1 MTSSPTLPPHILV
14 ADDDDNL
21 RRLVAAYLQREGYR
35 VTEAADGN
43 SAYQQAESEH
53 PDLVVLDVMLPGASG
68 LQIARKLGG
77 RVPVLMLTALGEEGD
92 VLTGFDAGADD
103 YLVKPFNPKELV
115 ARVRAILRRSGADT
129 AEADETERSLTRG
142 GLALDPRCR
151 EVTLRGAVLE
161 LTAKEFELL
170 RALMEHPGWVFSRDE
185 LLESVWGYQI
195 AGETRVVDT
204 HIANLRKKI
213 EDDPAEPRYIRT
225 VRGVGYKFQEP

>member
-1 MTSSPTLPPHILV
+1 MASSHSLPPHILI

-35 VTEAADGN
+35 VSEAADGK
-43 SAYQQAESEH
+43 SAYQQAESER
-53 PDLVVLDVMLPGASG
+53 PDLLVLDVMLPGATG

-92 VLTGFDAGADD
+92 VLQGFDAGADD

-129 AEADETERSLTRG
+129 VDGGEAERLG
-142 GLALDPRCR
+142 GGELALDPRCR
-151 EVTLRGAVLE
+151 EVKLRGRPLD
-161 LTAKEFELL
+161 LTAKEFDLL
-170 RALMEHPGWVFSRDE
+170 RALMEHPGWVFTRDE

-225 VRGVGYKFQEP
+225 VRGAGYKFQEP